1 MKKFTTV
8 FFVALLTAMTMVS
21 CDKEDDDD
29 EDGGD
34 DIGSGSVGNNT
45 LLIRK
50 WYYFSDTYGSVTDM
64 YDHLCPTKKDFVEFK
79 ANNTFTT
86 VDHDEDCTVMDTYSG
101 SWTRS
106 GNNLTANLGGFS
118 QTAAIIELTNTRLRL
133 MYTEG
138 GITYIET
145 YTSN

>member
-29 EDGGD
+29 GD
-34 DIGSGSVGNNT
+34 DSGSGSVGNNT

-50 WYYFSDTYGSVTDM
+50 WYFLSIDYGGVTDTYE
-64 YDHLCPTKKDFVEFK
+64 HLCPTKKDFVEFK
-79 ANNTFTT
+79 ANNTVTFL
-86 VDHDEDCTVMDTYSG
+86 DYDEDCTVMSTDTG

-106 GNNLTANLGGFS
+106 GNNITANLGGNS
-118 QTAAIIELTNTRLRL
+118 QTLTIIELTNTRLRL
-133 MYTEG
+133 RYTEG
-138 GITYIET
+138 GITYTET